1 MKARTLKWITPTIL
15 FAVLAL
21 STRVSAQTH
30 HHYKLIDMGTF
41 GGPVSSINIPV
52 FGGNLNRNGI
62 TIGWSATSTPASPT
76 SNFLVC
82 GGLDGVVPFITH
94 AFQWNGAVTDLGAF
108 PPLDTN
114 CSELAAICRF

>member
-1 MKARTLKWITPTIL
+1 MKSKTLTWVSPVLL

-21 STRVSAQTH
+21 PTRMAAQSGPAKTTSH

-41 GGPVSSINIPV
+41 GGPVSSINFPV

-62 TIGWSATSTPASPT
+62 AIGWSATSTPASPT
-76 SNFLVC
+76 SNPLIC

-114 CSELAAICRF
+114 CS